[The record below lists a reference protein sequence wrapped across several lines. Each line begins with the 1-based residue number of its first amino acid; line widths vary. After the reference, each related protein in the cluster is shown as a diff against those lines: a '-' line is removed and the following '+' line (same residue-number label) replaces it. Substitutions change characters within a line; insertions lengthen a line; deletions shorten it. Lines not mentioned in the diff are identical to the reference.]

1 MLCVYDL
8 YDLYA
13 ITVMVRFRPDNP
25 VNVSVLEQVVN
36 VLKDCDS
43 GCAGPNL
50 FRAALRSV
58 PGIDS
63 QSDGDNLFSSLLT
76 ENTYSY
82 FPIGSLKDEQVV
94 RLLIT
99 AYEQLLSAVREGN
112 ADKVYD
118 LADSLHNLPTV
129 LTEHDYTV
137 PRWFWKVYVDTYR
150 KKWDSGFLTDEQK
163 LLKKRKGRR

>member
-13 ITVMVRFRPDNP
+13 ITVAVRFRPENP
-25 VNVSVLEQVVN
+25 VNVSVLEQVVE
-36 VLKDCDS
+36 VLKNCDCS
-43 GCAGPNL
+43 GPNL

-82 FPIGSLKDEQVV
+82 YPIGFLKDEQVMC
-94 RLLIT
+94 LLIT

-112 ADKVYD
+112 TDKVYD

-137 PRWFWKVYVDTYR
+137 PRRFWKVYVDTYR
-150 KKWDSGFLTDEQK
+150 KKWDSSFLTDEQK
-163 LLKKRKGRR
+163 LLKKRRARR